1 MTDFRDNA
9 AERRYELDH
18 SGGPSF
24 ARYSDREGVRLI
36 LHVETPVAARGQG
49 HAEALMRAIVDE
61 ARASGRKLTP
71 LCSYAVA
78 FARRHHEA
86 RDVLA

>member
-1 MTDFRDNA
+1 MADFRDNA

-18 SGGPSF
+18 VGGPSF
-24 ARYSDREGVRLI
+24 ARYAQRDGVRLI
-36 LHVETPVAARGQG
+36 LHVETPAAARGNG

-78 FARRHHEA
+78 YARRHNEA
-86 RDVLA
+86 RDVFA